1 MKYTQKPISKF
12 PKNVLLQS
20 HEILHFV
27 AISYEYQIFKCFS
40 NVTILPLLCFWHR
53 HVVRVRVRIRIRVR
67 VRKLYL
73 KSDNVNK
80 QR

>member
-1 MKYTQKPISKF
+1 M
-12 PKNVLLQS
+12 
-20 HEILHFV
+20 
-27 AISYEYQIFKCFS
+27 SYNIEKCFMIF
-40 NVTILPLLCFWHR
+40 VIELGLFCLDIL
-53 HVVRVRVRIRIRVR
+53 VRVRRVRR